1 MKRDTLARARPH
13 AVVVVVVVALF
24 LMVGMIVFVLARRC
38 GWIWLLFFV
47 IKIVKMTFDEK
58 NMAIG

>member
-13 AVVVVVVVALF
+13 VVVVVVVVALF

-38 GWIWLLFFV
+38 GWNWLLFL
-47 IKIVKMTFDEK
+47 
-58 NMAIG
+58 